1 MTDQTRSEL
10 LERLADL
17 SEQYPDVRLGQLICN
32 LATLAKG
39 PQVESIW
46 DAEDK
51 ELLEDAQQQ
60 LAVFQSCD
68 QKVLVDLNER

>member
-1 MTDQTRSEL
+1 MTNQTRSEL

-17 SEQYPDVRLGQLICN
+17 SEHYPDVRLGQLICN

-46 DAEDK
+46 DTEDQ
-51 ELLEDAQQQ
+51 ELLKAAQQQ
-60 LAVFQSCD
+60 LAVLQSRD
-68 QKVLVDLNER
+68 PAVA

>member
-39 PQVESIW
+39 PQVEAIW

-51 ELLEDAQQQ
+51 ELLEAARQQ
-60 LAVFQSCD
+60 LAAFRPCD
-68 QKVLVDLNER
+68 SVVA

>member
-39 PQVESIW
+39 PQIEAIW
-46 DAEDK
+46 DAEDR
-51 ELLEDAQQQ
+51 ELLESAKQQ
-60 LAVFQSCD
+60 LATFRSTNSIAV
-68 QKVLVDLNER
+68 